1 MRAVPEEKARKN
13 FFVLGCPRSGTTV
26 LQQAL
31 NRHSRIVVP
40 AETKYFYYFYGMPRR
55 WQQRHLERM
64 QADLQI
70 SLELSDKAVKSIAE
84 HREIF
89 DEIAQQC
96 VARSE
101 KSNVAWFGDKT
112 PEHTNR
118 IESIRRVYPDC
129 PVIFIHRDP
138 RDVAVSLKEVPW
150 IKCGAWAAACI
161 WRRYN
166 EILLDMRRQQDE
178 FLFSVSYESLVTE
191 PESTLRSICEF
202 LGVNYQSNMATGKGD
217 RTVIP
222 ERELEWKSRSLGT
235 IGSSRVGRWKQELTA
250 AEISK
255 IERIDA
261 SAMTELGYQPGPLR
275 RQGISLAEMVSC
287 GLELGRAASS
297 LTLQCLLSEA
307 FHVGRGLKRKVTQQ
321 HGPTARK
328 SLVTRTAGSVA
339 DCESQK
345 A

>member
-1 MRAVPEEKARKN
+1 MRAAPEETAKKK

-31 NRHSRIVVP
+31 NRHSRVVVP
-40 AETKYFYYFYGMPRR
+40 AETKYFYYYYGMPRR
-55 WQQRHLERM
+55 WQQRHLARM

-70 SLELSDKAVKSIAE
+70 NLELSGKPAWSTAE

-89 DEIAQQC
+89 DEIARQC
-96 VARSE
+96 VTRSG

-118 IESIRRVYPDC
+118 IESIRRVYPEC

-150 IKCGAWAAACI
+150 IKCGAWAAAYI

-166 EILLDMRRQQDE
+166 ETLLDLRRQQDE
-178 FLFSVSYESLVTE
+178 FLFSVSYESLVTD
-191 PESTLRSICEF
+191 PDSTLRSICEF
-202 LGVNYQSNMATGKGD
+202 LGVDYESSMATGKGD
-217 RTVIP
+217 QTVIP
-222 ERELEWKSRSLGT
+222 ERELAWKSRSLGT

-250 AEISK
+250 AEISR

-261 SAMTELGYQPGPLR
+261 SVMTELGYQLGPLR
-275 RQGISLAEMVSC
+275 RRGISLAEMVPC
-287 GLELGRAASS
+287 GLDLGRAASS
-297 LTLQCLLSEA
+297 LTIQCLLSEA
-307 FHVGRGLKRKVTQQ
+307 FQISRGLKRKITRQ

-328 SLVTRTAGSVA
+328 SLVSGTTGSAA
-339 DCESQK
+339 DCRSQE